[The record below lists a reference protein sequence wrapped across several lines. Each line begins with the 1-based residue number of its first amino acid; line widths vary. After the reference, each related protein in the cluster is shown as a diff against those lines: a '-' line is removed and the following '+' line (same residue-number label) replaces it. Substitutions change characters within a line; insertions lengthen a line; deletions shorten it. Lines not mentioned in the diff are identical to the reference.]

1 MPLQLRIAGPGF
13 ELERRLA
20 PDDPPLV
27 LGRDADCSVCLP
39 DPGRNI
45 SRRHLTVWNQD
56 GVLHYHV
63 LSTVNGVE
71 HGGAE
76 KPPGT
81 RGTLVPGEALTLS
94 AYRVAVEAVAER
106 GAAAADP
113 WLLLEQEAAAAV
125 APSGAPHDDPFGDWG
140 FESTFG
146 AGSPRGT
153 LDADALQAATDLEPF
168 LRGLGLE
175 EGGPAAFTRGEL
187 EALGRATRIALV
199 GLLQA
204 AAAAGAARRD
214 LGAGADAPGAAE
226 AHPLRADAPVEA
238 KLQYLY
244 GRRSGGTRLPPPE
257 RALADVAMELLA
269 HQEAMRAGVEAAVAG
284 AFAEFDPEAMKG
296 RLLGDRARLFGSARA
311 WEAFVKEYA
320 QRSHDLPAW
329 VRSVL
334 ERHFGA
340 AYLRELAR
348 LRRNGHSARR

>member
-20 PDDPPLV
+20 ADDPPLV

-45 SRRHLTVWNQD
+45 SRRHLSVWNQD

-63 LSTVNGVE
+63 LSAVNGVE
-71 HGGAE
+71 HGSAE

-81 RGTLVPGEALTLS
+81 RGTLAPGEALTLS
-94 AYRVAVEAVAER
+94 GYRVAVEVVAEP

-125 APSGAPHDDPFGDWG
+125 APPGASHEDPFGDWG

-146 AGSPRGT
+146 AGSPRGP
-153 LDADALQAATDLEPF
+153 LDVEAVQAATDLQPF

-187 EALGRATRIALV
+187 EALGRATRIALA

-204 AAAAGAARRD
+204 AAVAGAARRD
-214 LGAGADAPGAAE
+214 LRPGGPAPGEAE
-226 AHPLRADAPVEA
+226 AHPLRSDAPVEA
-238 KLQYLY
+238 KLQYLF
-244 GRRSGGTRLPPPE
+244 GRRTGGTRFAPPE
-257 RALADVAMELLA
+257 RALADVVMELLA
-269 HQEAMRAGVEAAVAG
+269 HEDAMRAGVEAAVAG
-284 AFAEFDPEAMKG
+284 AFAEFEPEAMKR
-296 RLLGDRARLFGSARA
+296 RLLGDGARLFGSARA
-311 WEAFVKEYA
+311 WEAFVKDYA
-320 QRSHDLPAW
+320 ERSHDLPAW

-334 ERHFGA
+334 ERRFGE

-348 LRRNGHSARR
+348 LRRNGPPAPR